1 VLKVRAAS
9 VQQAARSVLPAL
21 SVWAQGQASVPA
33 QALAQPASAASPVS
47 VAAAMAWEVAAVA

>member
-1 VLKVRAAS
+1 VPVVLKVRAAS
-9 VQQAARSVLPAL
+9 VQQAALPAL